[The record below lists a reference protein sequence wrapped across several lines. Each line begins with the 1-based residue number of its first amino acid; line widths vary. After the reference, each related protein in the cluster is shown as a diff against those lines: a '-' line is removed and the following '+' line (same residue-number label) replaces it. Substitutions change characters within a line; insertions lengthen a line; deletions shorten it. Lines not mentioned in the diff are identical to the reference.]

1 MSSTPSSTVASASST
16 SPIATAT
23 TERLKRFPARAGGD
37 PSRRPASIA
46 PSKPAASASS
56 RARTRSWAGSG
67 TGGTRDR
74 LALSHEPARGH
85 DSACA
90 RWPRRSGRGRAQ
102 RQRARTPRRVGAR
115 ARRRTAHRRM
125 LRLPPAGSSHVSR
138 SGHGGCQR
146 GHGKGRRPEG
156 CISHHLRVGHGTPGP
171 VRHRLVSR
179 AVELVERQFDQQL
192 DRLDG
197 GQVRQAAKG
206 PHQTGGRPRTARADA
221 PPAHAVATVVRRVL
235 DCSGTIAIASSSA
248 S

>member
-1 MSSTPSSTVASASST
+1 MSSTPPLQLRARARHRPSR
-16 SPIATAT
+16 PT

-46 PSKPAASASS
+46 PSKSSAASASF

-85 DSACA
+85 DSRA
-90 RWPRRSGRGRAQ
+90 RRPRRSGRGRAQ

-125 LRLPPAGSSHVSR
+125 LRLRTAGSSHFSR
-138 SGHGGCQR
+138 SGHGGRQR

-197 GQVRQAAKG
+197 GRVRQAAKG
-206 PHQTGGRPRTARADA
+206 PHQTGGRPYPPARADA
-221 PPAHAVATVVRRVL
+221 PPCARRRDRRAEGI
-235 DCSGTIAIASSSA
+235 DCSGTIATASSSA